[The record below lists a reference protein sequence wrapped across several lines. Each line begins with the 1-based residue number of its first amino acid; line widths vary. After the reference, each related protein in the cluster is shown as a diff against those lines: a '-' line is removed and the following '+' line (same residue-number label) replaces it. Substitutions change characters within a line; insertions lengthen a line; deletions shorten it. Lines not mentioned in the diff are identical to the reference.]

1 MKITQLDFPPIPAL
15 EGAMNIIQK
24 LNQAG
29 KLAYFAGGSVR
40 DAVMGNNPS
49 DIDMATSASPE
60 EIISLFRR
68 TVAVGKAF
76 GVIVVIMGNYQ
87 YEVATFRKDG
97 LYVDGRRPIH
107 IDFASPEEDVMRRD
121 FTVNGLLYNPLTR
134 ELMDY
139 VGGMD
144 DILTKTIRTIGNP
157 EERFTEDKLRLLRC
171 IRFAVRLDFQIE
183 KDTFRA
189 VKKLSGS
196 INEISKER
204 IASELEKIL
213 TSRNPAAA
221 VRLLD
226 ESGLLEQIL
235 PEVSRLKGVE
245 QPEEFHPE
253 GDVFE
258 HTIKMLELGK
268 DFTFPLAL
276 AVLLHDIG
284 KPATQEFLDRIRFN
298 LHEKEGAKM
307 AALVCE
313 RLKLSNSITERVCN
327 LVLHHMRF
335 KDVQKMKIS
344 TLKKFLR
351 MDYFPEHLELHRLD
365 CLSSHGLLDNY
376 HFCLQKLQEFSEEK
390 EALKP
395 EILLNGNDLKK
406 LGLKPGPLYTVILS
420 ELEDHQLENKIAS
433 REQAISWIKEK
444 YL

>member
-226 ESGLLEQIL
+226 ESGLLDQIL

-351 MDYFPEHLELHRLD
+351 MDYFLEHLELHRLD

>member
-15 EGAMNIIQK
+15 DGAMNIIQK

-76 GVIVVIMGNYQ
+76 GVIVVIMGDYQ

-226 ESGLLEQIL
+226 ESGLLDQIL

-406 LGLKPGPLYTVILS
+406 LGLKPGPLFTVILS

>member
-76 GVIVVIMGNYQ
+76 GVIVVIMGDYQ

-134 ELMDY
+134 EIMDY

-183 KDTFRA
+183 KNTLRD

-204 IASELEKIL
+204 IASE
-213 TSRNPAAA
+213 
-221 VRLLD
+221 
-226 ESGLLEQIL
+226 
-235 PEVSRLKGVE
+235 
-245 QPEEFHPE
+245 
-253 GDVFE
+253 
-258 HTIKMLELGK
+258 
-268 DFTFPLAL
+268 
-276 AVLLHDIG
+276 
-284 KPATQEFLDRIRFN
+284 
-298 LHEKEGAKM
+298 
-307 AALVCE
+307 
-313 RLKLSNSITERVCN
+313 
-327 LVLHHMRF
+327 
-335 KDVQKMKIS
+335 
-344 TLKKFLR
+344 
-351 MDYFPEHLELHRLD
+351 
-365 CLSSHGLLDNY
+365 
-376 HFCLQKLQEFSEEK
+376 
-390 EALKP
+390 
-395 EILLNGNDLKK
+395 
-406 LGLKPGPLYTVILS
+406 
-420 ELEDHQLENKIAS
+420 
-433 REQAISWIKEK
+433 
-444 YL
+444 